1 MINKRKGVKHM
12 TLYEWLHQ
20 QSKDEVIKI
29 LAEITAKIAQQL
41 VKEEY
46 GEELEVNNFTLYD
59 IEKDISTWF
68 DKEVKKKEK

>member
-1 MINKRKGVKHM
+1 M
-12 TLYEWLHQ
+12 
-20 QSKDEVIKI
+20 
-29 LAEITAKIAQQL
+29 AEITAKIAQQL

>member
-1 MINKRKGVKHM
+1 M